1 MARLLGTLTMGVR
14 GGVLD
19 LEDVASLSKG
29 LTRPSTGLGALVTQS
44 SQVCT
49 LPRPQE
55 AELLEGCCQKGQPAV
70 RWVMTRCDVQG
81 DEDLGLKKG
90 LLWRMVG

>member
-1 MARLLGTLTMGVR
+1 M
-14 GGVLD
+14 
-19 LEDVASLSKG
+19 SLSKG

-49 LPRPQE
+49 RLHPQE
-55 AELLEGCCQKGQPAV
+55 AEVWGVLSEGPACSQMV
-70 RWVMTRCDVQG
+70 HDRCVFQG

-90 LLWRMVG
+90 LQWRMVG